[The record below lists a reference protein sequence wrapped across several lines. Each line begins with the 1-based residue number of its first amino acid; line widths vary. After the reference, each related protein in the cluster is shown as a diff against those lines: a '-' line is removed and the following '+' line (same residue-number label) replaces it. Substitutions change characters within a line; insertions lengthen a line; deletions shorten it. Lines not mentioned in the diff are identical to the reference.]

1 MTERLTCKN
10 AAIALLSGWLAL
22 FALVPNLLVLG
33 TSFLRR
39 HDSDFVAFEF
49 TLENYFL
56 LINPVYLDVFVHS
69 TLLALAAT
77 LGCLVVGYPFAF
89 LLARQSPGR
98 RRVLLLL
105 VIVPFW
111 TNSLVRS
118 YAMRTLLAAKGVINE
133 VLGTLGLIDKP
144 LLLLYNDG
152 AVVVGLLYVL
162 LPFMVLPL
170 YAVIE
175 KLDEQFLEAAVDLG
189 ANRWQKFRRVVL
201 PLTLPGVIGGSLL
214 VFLPALSMFYVADLL
229 GGAKSLLVGNFI
241 KNQFLSARNW
251 PFGAAASSVL
261 LGVMAFLLAAQWASR
276 RWIGQEDNQL

>member
-1 MTERLTCKN
+1 MTERLTFKN

-39 HDSDFVAFEF
+39 HDSDFVALEF

-56 LINPVYLDVFVHS
+56 LINPVYLEVFVHS

-77 LGCLVVGYPFAF
+77 VGCLLVGYPFAF
-89 LLARQSPGR
+89 LLARQSPAR
-98 RRVLLLL
+98 RRALLLL
-105 VIVPFW
+105 VIVQFW

-133 VLGTLGLIDKP
+133 VLSALGLIDKP

-175 KLDEQFLEAAVDLG
+175 KLDEQLLEAAVDLG
-189 ANRWQKFRRVVL
+189 ANRWQKFRRVVW
-201 PLTLPGVIGGSLL
+201 PLTLPGVIGGALL

-251 PFGAAASSVL
+251 PFGAAASAVL
-261 LGVMAFLLAAQWASR
+261 LGIMALLMTAQWVSR
-276 RWIGQEDNQL
+276 RRLGQEAGQL